1 MIYLSIGSNV
11 GDRFKYIQLAV
22 GIIAYRIGAVKQVSS
37 IVETPAW
44 GFESDPFYN
53 ACIEINTT
61 LTAEEVLD
69 QLIQIEEFLGR
80 KRARVTH
87 YQARTIDLDILMYK
101 DQKINTSRL
110 VIPHPRMNER
120 SFVLSP
126 LAEIAAEEVHP
137 VANETIIKLFH
148 NCPDKTPT
156 NPVDQTLYI
165 PNRYDY
171 IAIEGNIGA
180 GKTAFA
186 QQLNTVLGGTILL
199 ENFYNN
205 PYLADFY
212 KDPLTF
218 ALAVEKAF
226 LNDRIKQL
234 RSFFK
239 QKNPL
244 PVIADFTLE
253 KSILFA
259 EQNLTKEAF
268 FFYQRSFEEKRKKIP
283 SPQRIILLAQEI
295 DQLQYNIKKRG
306 RGFEQNI
313 TKSYLK
319 KIEKGY
325 AGWHNKK
332 NLPIKTLSLKG
343 VDFIKYPSE
352 LHKLLLAFFQV

>member
-11 GDRFKYIQLAV
+11 GDRFNYIQLAI
-22 GIIAYRIGAVKQVSS
+22 GIIAYRIGPVKQVSS

-44 GFESDPFYN
+44 GFDSDPFYN
-53 ACIEINTT
+53 ACIEINTS
-61 LTAEEVLD
+61 LTAKEVLD
-69 QLIQIEEFLGR
+69 QLIQVEEFLGR
-80 KRARVTH
+80 KRTHATH
-87 YQARTIDLDILMYK
+87 YQARTIDLDILLYK

-126 LAEIAAEEVHP
+126 LVEIAAEEVHP
-137 VANETIIKLFH
+137 VTNETIIELLH
-148 NCPDKTPT
+148 NCPDKTT
-156 NPVDQTLYI
+156 ANPIDQTLYI

-171 IAIEGNIGA
+171 FAIEGNIGA
-180 GKTAFA
+180 GKTALT
-186 QQLNTVLGGTILL
+186 QQLHAILGGTILL

-212 KDPLTF
+212 KDPTTF
-218 ALAVEKAF
+218 ALVVEKAF
-226 LNDRIKQL
+226 LDDRIKQL
-234 RSFFK
+234 DSFFK

-253 KSILFA
+253 KSMLFA
-259 EQNLTKEAF
+259 EQNLTKETF
-268 FFYQRSFEEKRKKIP
+268 FSYQESFEKKTKKIP
-283 SPQRIILLAQEI
+283 SPQHIILLVQEV

-306 RGFEQNI
+306 RSFEQNI

-325 AGWHNKK
+325 TAWQNKK
-332 NLPIKTLSLKG
+332 NLPLSVLSLKG
-343 VDFIKYPSE
+343 IDFIKYPSE
-352 LHKLLLAFFQV
+352 LHKLLLRFFQI